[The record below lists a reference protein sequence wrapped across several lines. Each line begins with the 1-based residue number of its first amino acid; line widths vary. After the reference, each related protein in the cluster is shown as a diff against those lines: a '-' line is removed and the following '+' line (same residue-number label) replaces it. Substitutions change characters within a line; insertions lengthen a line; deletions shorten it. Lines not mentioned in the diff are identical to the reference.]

1 MFGIG
6 EMSDIQLLEK
16 SAKVGKGMAYVAND
30 INIFDLRYMMI
41 DALQRASEPSLQNCS
56 LQFSQGG

>member
-6 EMSDIQLLEK
+6 DMSDVQLLEK
-16 SAKVGKGMAYVAND
+16 SAKAGKGIAYVTND
-30 INIFDLRYMMI
+30 MNMYDLRYMMI